1 MFIFQTK
8 DEARKKWNEI
18 KYPKQSM
25 ENSSLIFQMWGA
37 HLTEQLPTKYYG
49 WIDVVF
55 GLQARNTIC
64 ISDKIKQLKNIEFPC
79 YYLCECTVAHLHL
92 LSSLTEDINQI
103 AKELIQIGKKYVRK
117 TVIDFKNIKF
127 TSCGTDGGGD
137 TLFWF
142 VFLLAF
148 ADFACVLSHLHRRPV
163 V

>member
-1 MFIFQTK
+1 MSKAIDGKFEFNIS
-8 DEARKKWNEI
+8 NVGGHI
-18 KYPKQSM
+18 LL
-25 ENSSLIFQMWGA
+25 N
-37 HLTEQLPTKYYG
+37 QLPTKYYG
-49 WIDVVF
+49 WIDVVWV
-55 GLQARNTIC
+55 QARNTIC

-137 TLFWF
+137 TLF
-142 VFLLAF
+142 
-148 ADFACVLSHLHRRPV
+148 
-163 V
+163 